1 MNLTPTHYGA
11 ASTAITGLLIWALTR
26 YVFKGSMPPEVA
38 AAVAVIVPGI
48 VGGAIGYFTRKEAK
62 APQPQAK
69 LTTPTDGSH
78 P

>member
-11 ASTAITGLLIWALTR
+11 ASAAITGLVIWALTR
-26 YVFKGSMPPEVA
+26 YVFKGSVPPEVA
-38 AAVAVIVPGI
+38 GAVAILIPGI

-62 APQPQAK
+62 QPAPQAK

-78 P
+78 A